1 MVVGDY
7 ASFVSL
13 FDENLG
19 MDLTKEIPVLPKAV
33 EAMPQYLFPN
43 RMVCG
48 FGDTHPSTL
57 RTDIFRYMIQNART
71 HGKSEEERKFT
82 AMLKLFDPS
91 SSLPVQKEA
100 RHR

>member
-1 MVVGDY
+1 MEDDAKYADGKGRQYYIDYLVNQSSIRQWSLKKLADYGFDAVTGVWAECPGYSSVVVGDY

-43 RMVCG
+43 RMV
-48 FGDTHPSTL
+48 D
-57 RTDIFRYMIQNART
+57 DI
-71 HGKSEEERKFT
+71 
-82 AMLKLFDPS
+82 
-91 SSLPVQKEA
+91 
-100 RHR
+100 

>member
-1 MVVGDY
+1 
-7 ASFVSL
+7 
-13 FDENLG
+13 
-19 MDLTKEIPVLPKAV
+19 MDLTKEIPVLSKAV

-71 HGKSEEERKFT
+71 HGKSEDERKFT

-91 SSLPVQKEA
+91 SSSGGRKRQSTGSYHFVLCWETT
-100 RHR
+100 RIG